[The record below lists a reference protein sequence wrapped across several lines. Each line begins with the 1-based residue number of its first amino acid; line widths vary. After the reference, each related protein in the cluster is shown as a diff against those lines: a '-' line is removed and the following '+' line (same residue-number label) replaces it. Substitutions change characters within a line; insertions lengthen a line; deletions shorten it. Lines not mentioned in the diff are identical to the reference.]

1 MKRQLITY
9 IMAAFS
15 AAAILSCNKEAALDS
30 IGSDTERTVLLT
42 ATIDAP
48 TKAVSIDESKVVC
61 TWEVGE
67 KVALVSNQKVISS
80 LEVISVD
87 GNEAQLSGKV
97 KGTYAEGD
105 PMTLYY
111 GGTDYDYS
119 GQTGTAESAV
129 SRAYM
134 TAQTSIKTR
143 SQDGKTLTL
152 ESVTMKH
159 QQVYMGL
166 TFYNGAERVN
176 VKSVVITA
184 GGKNIVKTRKPL
196 ATSPT
201 DTLTTYGEELFTM
214 AIEGGQ
220 DTFYFALRDTTTTDN
235 INAYDRVYKLEI
247 ITESN
252 DTYTGS
258 VAAPFF
264 SDIGNYF
271 TDSKVILER
280 LSPVIDAPTIH
291 SSINYDGLKHD
302 FIDKPAKVNPGATA
316 LYCVSDSAPSV
327 NYEGWSETIPS
338 GDNLG
343 SYKVWYMVLGGE
355 YYEDIL
361 PTKVGTTVIR
371 AVGTTIEPPKA
382 IGNLVANGHSQALV
396 TPGYV
401 MVNDTPILG
410 ADLEYYVTTADNYTP
425 NGNEDSWSTVIPTGN
440 ATTPTTYFVWY
451 RFRGSEYVQAVGINS
466 RQTRVEVTMTY
477 S

>member
-1 MKRQLITY
+1 MKRKLITY
-9 IMAAFS
+9 ILAAFY

-30 IGSDTERTVLLT
+30 IGSDTECTVLLT

-67 KVALVSNQKVISS
+67 KVALVFNQKVISS

-105 PMTLYY
+105 LMTLYY

-119 GQTGTAESAV
+119 GQNGTAESAV

-152 ESVTMKH
+152 GSVTMVH
-159 QQVYMGL
+159 QQAYMGL
-166 TFYNGAERVN
+166 TFYKGAERVN

-184 GGKNIVKTRKPL
+184 GGENIVKTRKPL

-201 DTLTTYGEELFTM
+201 DTLTTYGGEQHFTM
-214 AIEGGQ
+214 AFEGGQ

-235 INAYDRVYKLEI
+235 INANHHVYTLEI

-280 LSPVIDAPTIH
+280 LSPVITVPTNY
-291 SSINYDGLKHD
+291 SSINFDGLPHNL
-302 FIDKPAKVNPGATA
+302 IIPAEVMPGATV
-316 LYCVSDSAPSV
+316 LYCVSSSAPSSDA
-327 NYEGWSETIPS
+327 WSETIPS
-338 GDNLG
+338 GTNLG
-343 SYKVWYMVLGGE
+343 TYKIWYKVDGGDD
-355 YYEDIL
+355 YENIL
-361 PTKVGTTVIR
+361 PTLLGTTVIR
-371 AVGTTIEPPKA
+371 AVGTTIEPPTA
-382 IGNLVANGHSQALV
+382 IQNLVANGSFQYLV
-396 TPGYV
+396 TPGCV
-401 MVNDTPILG
+401 KVNNTPILS
-410 ADLEYYVTTADNYTP
+410 ANVEYYVNTTDTAPD
-425 NGNEDSWSTVIPTGN
+425 GSESSGWSTAIPTRSDAGI
-440 ATTPTTYFVWY
+440 YYIWY
-451 RFRGSEYVQAVGINS
+451 RFPGSEYVDPVDIGGPVQ
-466 RQTRVEVTMTY
+466 VTIA
-477 S
+477 SS